1 MKKNSTKMLMLFTI
15 VTIVG
20 FGAYAFADWGGG
32 WGHQG
37 RGGPGYGY
45 GSDLNEDEYKKLD
58 EERQAF
64 FKETENLR
72 QDIYEK
78 ELALERELTKESPDA
93 KKAAKLHKELAELET
108 RFEQKQI
115 DHHLAVRKIN
125 PRMGRG
131 YMGRGGIMGYGRGG
145 MMGSGRGGMMGSG
158 RGGMMGYGRGGMMGY
173 GPGGCW

>member
-1 MKKNSTKMLMLFTI
+1 MKKNSGKMLMVLTVI
-15 VTIVG
+15 TIVG
-20 FGAYAFADWGGG
+20 FSAYAFADWGMGSGRGG
-32 WGHQG
+32 WGHHGRGGQHMG

-93 KKAAKLHKELAELET
+93 KKAAKLHKELSEFET

-131 YMGRGGIMGYGRGG
+131 YMGRGG
-145 MMGSGRGGMMGSG
+145 
-158 RGGMMGYGRGGMMGY
+158 MMGYGRGGMMMGY

>member
-1 MKKNSTKMLMLFTI
+1 MLMLFTV

-32 WGHQG
+32 YGPRGWGHQGRGWNHMG

-72 QDIYEK
+72 QDIYEQ

-93 KKAAKLHKELAELET
+93 KKAAKLQKELSELET

-115 DHHLAVRKIN
+115 DHHLAVKKIN

-131 YMGRGGIMGYGRGG
+131 YME
-145 MMGSGRGGMMGSG
+145 
-158 RGGMMGYGRGGMMGY
+158 RGGMMGYGRGGMMMGSGRMDRGYMGRGGMMMGY
-173 GPGGCW
+173 GPDGCW